1 MNQPSLIFKD
11 WMPKW
16 LIKVVIFL
24 TILPVIC
31 MLAGYIGGIA
41 SAASYYGLDPTD
53 IQFSIVL
60 YYIGIA
66 SFFPLE
72 RRFYT
77 YFASRSYFLLSVLL
91 FTAINVTLY
100 STSNQM
106 TFMICRYL
114 GGVVSVSL
122 ISIILNLIFAQYHSN
137 RARILGYAVFY
148 GTLLISN
155 AFSYLFDAYIFQN
168 YDFNALYLAIIYVQI
183 PGVLLLFFS
192 LRKNIRLHE
201 KRIPLFKLDWS
212 SYIIYTTILI
222 TIAYVILYG
231 FYYDWYNSGR
241 IWFCSVLIVLMV
253 AVFIIK
259 QRHSKRPFIDLEIY
273 KYRNFKL
280 GAVLLML
287 YYVCK
292 GDLSVANSFFLD
304 EMHLDSYNYA
314 YIMFVNAVGIVIGI
328 SVTARFILLK
338 HPMRLIWITGFAF
351 LLVYHIQMF
360 FVFGSEANV
369 RSVLLPLFFQGLGN
383 GILMLSIVLFLIT
396 SVPESK
402 SFSASLSGVSFRF
415 FAFTCSLALVSFMN
429 FRQVSVHYEVLGRT
443 VNTLNTAATQRLQ
456 FYESTAALNGASPL
470 KAKVMAK
477 KLLGKAVSSHTNLLF
492 ARDYYYYMGIAI
504 AFIML
509 GIALLPHLHYHFRK
523 IGSKIIPI

>member
-1 MNQPSLIFKD
+1 MNQPSIIFKN
-11 WMPKW
+11 WVPKW
-16 LIKVVIFL
+16 LVKTILFL

-72 RRFYT
+72 RRFFS
-77 YFASRSYFLLSVLL
+77 YFASKSYFLISVLL
-91 FTAINVTLY
+91 FTGTNLILY

-106 TFMICRYL
+106 IFMVFRYL
-114 GGVVSVSL
+114 GGAVTVSL
-122 ISIILNLIFAQYHSN
+122 ISIVLNLIFAQYHSE
-137 RARILGYAVFY
+137 RSRVLGYALFY

-155 AFSYLFDAYIFQN
+155 AFTYLFDAYIFQN
-168 YDFNALYLAIIYVQI
+168 YDFNVLYLAIIYVQI

-192 LRKNIRLHE
+192 LRREIRLHQ
-201 KRIPLFKLDWS
+201 KRVPLLKLDWS
-212 SYIIYTTILI
+212 SFIIYTTILI
-222 TIAYVILYG
+222 TIAYVLLYG
-231 FYYDWYNSGR
+231 FYYDWYESTR
-241 IWFCSVLIVLMV
+241 IWFCSAAILILI

-314 YIMFVNAVGIVIGI
+314 YIMFFNAVGIVIGI
-328 SVTARFILLK
+328 SVAARFILLK
-338 HPMRLIWITGFAF
+338 HPMRLIWLAGFGF
-351 LLVYHIQMF
+351 LLTYHIQMF

-456 FYESTAALNGASPL
+456 FYENTAAANGASPL

-477 KLLGKAVSSHTNLLF
+477 KMLGKAVANHTNLLF

-504 AFIML
+504 IFIML